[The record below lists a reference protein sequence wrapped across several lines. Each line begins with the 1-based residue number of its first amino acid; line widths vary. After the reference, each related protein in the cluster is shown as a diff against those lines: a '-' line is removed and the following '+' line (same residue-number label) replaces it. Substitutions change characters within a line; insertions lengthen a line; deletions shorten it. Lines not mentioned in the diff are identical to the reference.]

1 MPVVRSQITDK
12 MTVIKTDDKAVEM
25 RMGKWLV
32 IRFCANNK
40 LLKLI

>member
-12 MTVIKTDDKAVEM
+12 ITVIKTDDKAVEM

-32 IRFCANNK
+32 IRFV
-40 LLKLI
+40 LTIDY

>member
-12 MTVIKTDDKAVEM
+12 ITVIKTDDKAVEM

-32 IRFCANNK
+32 IRVM
-40 LLKLI
+40 LIINY

>member
-12 MTVIKTDDKAVEM
+12 ITVIKTDDKAVEM
-25 RMGKWLV
+25 RVRKWLV
-32 IRFCANNK
+32 KIYANNK